1 MSPKS
6 IEDQSETVGD
16 SCCGYQYRQPSNI
29 LDLLGLSDCMPR
41 TACRAEKSFLLEEE
55 NYGRPLINLA
65 LLDSRQDSLRVR
77 ISG

>member
-29 LDLLGLSDCMPR
+29 LDLLGLSDCMPQ
-41 TACRAEKSFLLEEE
+41 TACRAEEFVLPEEE
-55 NYGRPLINLA
+55 NYGRPLINLG
-65 LLDSRQDSLRVR
+65 LLSKR
-77 ISG
+77 

>member
-1 MSPKS
+1 MSPRS
-6 IEDQSETVGD
+6 IENQPETVGH
-16 SCCGYQYRQPSNI
+16 STCGRQYRQPSNI

-65 LLDSRQDSLRVR
+65 LLDSR
-77 ISG
+77 